1 MFNFNWHFLK
11 FKVTLPLIEKLIETE
26 LQPYSSQNLKI
37 FSSLSY
43 LTNKSSESSHLR
55 TWNLW
60 IFGIFDWKVMK
71 PISWNSCWF
80 MFCQSTKIVSKPI
93 IISMSI
99 WDKEKYER
107 IFLGIVWLLWLYI
120 TVITMHEWHLRFPS
134 NETWINSKP
143 YLINCHWKT
152 VKSTKVLHLTF
163 LAGFHWNHSCFSDYF
178 GQFVVY
184 LTQRQSRRGHE
195 GRRANSPEPPACLPF
210 PAFNS
215 HFGNKKKILV
225 IMRQAVIFSD
235 TEDVNSP
242 SSISEPQL
250 QPHTQSNYRP
260 CL

>member
-163 LAGFHWNHSCFSDYF
+163 LAGFHWNHSCFSDYLVYSLWF
-178 GQFVVY
+178 IWHRGRADEVTKVAGQIH
-184 LTQRQSRRGHE
+184 LNHRL
-195 GRRANSPEPPACLPF
+195 A
-210 PAFNS
+210 S
-215 HFGNKKKILV
+215 HFQLLTAILETRKK
-225 IMRQAVIFSD
+225 S
-235 TEDVNSP
+235 
-242 SSISEPQL
+242 
-250 QPHTQSNYRP
+250 
-260 CL
+260 